1 MSTFN
6 RGLDDAFVEALNQEY
21 DKGGW
26 WRRFVDDP
34 DVFLA
39 IRENYMNAYYRGCS
53 LLKIEFKDRAIVGQ
67 IHYKYLLRPS
77 TPNEYVRVEGG
88 RTSLDD
94 MESWF
99 LTDVND
105 IDSLKKAVEPYAGD
119 EKTGIQDILKANFNI
134 LDVEIAFGKDESES
148 GAPRL
153 DFAALQASCNGFKVV
168 FFEAKRFDDDKALR
182 KQDAEKPEVVEQMET
197 YQCKLS
203 DNRDAV
209 IKSYCRVCSNL
220 RSLHGVAERHPERH
234 AMLESV
240 ASGAAEL
247 TIDEEPVLIVF
258 GFDGD
263 QKVGKHWEPHR
274 KKLQEMLEGRVH
286 LRGNS
291 AGFRRGIS
299 T

>member
-1 MSTFN
+1 M
-6 RGLDDAFVEALNQEY
+6 
-21 DKGGW
+21 
-26 WRRFVDDP
+26 
-34 DVFLA
+34 
-39 IRENYMNAYYRGCS
+39 
-53 LLKIEFKDRAIVGQ
+53 
-67 IHYKYLLRPS
+67 
-77 TPNEYVRVEGG
+77 
-88 RTSLDD
+88 
-94 MESWF
+94 
-99 LTDVND
+99 ND

-134 LDVEIAFGKDESES
+134 LDVEIAFGKNESES

-153 DFAALQASCNGFKVV
+153 DFAALRDSGDGVKKVV
-168 FFEAKRFDDDKALR
+168 FFEAKRFDDKALR
-182 KQDAEKPEVVEQMET
+182 KQDAEKPEVVEQMAT
-197 YQCKLS
+197 YQSKLR

-274 KKLQEMLEGRVH
+274 KKLEKLLEGRVH
-286 LRGNS
+286 LKGNS
-291 AGFRRGIS
+291 AGFRSGIS